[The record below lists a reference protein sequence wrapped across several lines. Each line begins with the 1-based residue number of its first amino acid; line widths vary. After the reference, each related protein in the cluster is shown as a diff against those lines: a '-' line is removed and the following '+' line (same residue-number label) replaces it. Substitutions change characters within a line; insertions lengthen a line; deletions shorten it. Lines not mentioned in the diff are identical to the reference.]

1 MNGNIQNRL
10 PNKPFNPIGAKTRL
24 RVNGT
29 LASKMTEEDEEEI
42 LAQIHAANA
51 KRRGYADFF
60 SWPINRD
67 LEEWGVCS
75 QWSESLAAS
84 GELFFSGLK
93 ARGRPNDPPDL
104 EALHQSGG
112 RLAIEVTELV
122 DGDAIRA
129 FRAGRTYHWAEWS
142 KEKFLSSLEERVL
155 VKDRR
160 FPELKEPP
168 YDGGYVVLV
177 HTDEPEL
184 SRTAVQG
191 YVLNH
196 RFKKP
201 QYVARAFL
209 LLSYD
214 PTVSHYPYFELA
226 FNG

>member
-1 MNGNIQNRL
+1 
-10 PNKPFNPIGAKTRL
+10 
-24 RVNGT
+24 
-29 LASKMTEEDEEEI
+29 MTEEDEKEI
-42 LAQIHAANA
+42 LAHIRAANA

-60 SWPINRD
+60 SWRTNRD
-67 LEEWGVCS
+67 LEEWGICS
-75 QWSESLAAS
+75 QWSESLAAR

-93 ARGRPNDPPDL
+93 VRGRPNDPPDL
-104 EALHQSGG
+104 EALDQSGG

-129 FRAGRTYHWAEWS
+129 FRAGRTYDWAEWS
-142 KEKFLSSLEERVL
+142 KEKFLSALEERVV
-155 VKDRR
+155 VKNQR

-184 SRTAVQG
+184 SRTTVEG
-191 YVLNH
+191 YLLNH

-214 PTVSHYPYFELA
+214 PSVSHYPYFELA

>member
-1 MNGNIQNRL
+1 MGDRRFIGSAGRDTSRL
-10 PNKPFNPIGAKTRL
+10 LSSPFD
-24 RVNGT
+24 V
-29 LASKMTEEDEEEI
+29 SHQMTKDDEKEI
-42 LAQIHAANA
+42 LAQIRAANR

-60 SWPINRD
+60 SWPSNRD
-67 LEEWGVCS
+67 LEEWGICS
-75 QWSESLAAS
+75 QWSESLAAR

-93 ARGRPNDPPDL
+93 VRGRPNDPPDL
-104 EALHQSGG
+104 EALDPTGG

-129 FRAGRTYHWAEWS
+129 FRAGRTYDWAEWS
-142 KEKFLSSLEERVL
+142 KERFIAALEERVE

-184 SRTAVQG
+184 SRATVEG
-191 YVLNH
+191 YLLNH
-196 RFKKP
+196 RFKRP
-201 QYVARAFL
+201 QYVSRAFL

-214 PTVSHYPYFELA
+214 PSVSHYPYFELA
-226 FNG
+226 FSS